1 MAAPAAA
8 VAFSFYGSIIF
19 RERQSIH
26 HPCKKAPSPVG
37 PALSPLCSLFTAAA
51 AARAGGE
58 DAADSFLVSSEPAS
72 ASGEC
77 GKRFSFSAGRPATET
92 ASESARDVA

>member
-1 MAAPAAA
+1 MAQL
-8 VAFSFYGSIIF
+8 FSASVSPFII
-19 RERQSIH
+19 RV
-26 HPCKKAPSPVG
+26 KKPPLPLAL
-37 PALSPLCSLFTAAA
+37 PALLSVLFTAA

-72 ASGEC
+72 ANGEC